1 MALAPKRQT
10 ASKARPLARF
20 QVKRVYEPRE
30 ASDGFRVLV
39 DRLWARGISKEKAHI
54 DLWLKDV
61 APSDALRRF
70 IHADPEEWKSF
81 VAHYRRE
88 LAKEPAKS
96 GVALLRAK
104 AREGAVTL
112 LYGSRN
118 EAHNNATVLKGWLER
133 AR

>member
-1 MALAPKRQT
+1 MVL
-10 ASKARPLARF
+10 ASKRRKAAESRPRARF
-20 QVKRVYEPRE
+20 QVKRVYEPHDI
-30 ASDGFRVLV
+30 SDGFRVLV

-70 IHADPEEWKSF
+70 IHADPEEWRTF

-96 GVALLRAK
+96 GVALLRKK
-104 AREGAVTL
+104 AREGTVTL
-112 LYGSRN
+112 LYGTRN
-118 EAHNNATVLKGWLER
+118 EERNNATVLKAWLER

>member
-1 MALAPKRQT
+1 MAVASKRRK
-10 ASKARPLARF
+10 ASKARARF
-20 QVKRVYEPRE
+20 QVKRVYEPHD

-39 DRLWARGISKEKAHI
+39 DRLWARGISKEKARI

-70 IHADPEEWKSF
+70 IHGDPEEWKTF

-96 GVALLRAK
+96 GVALLRKK
-104 AREGAVTL
+104 AREGTVTL

-118 EAHNNATVLKGWLER
+118 EEHNNATVLKAWLER